1 MKIYTRTGD
10 TGKTGLAG
18 GSRIAKDSLPIETVG
33 TIDELNALIGI
44 VCSFPLTNVIQGQL
58 RQIQSRLFDSGA
70 VVASKEGFDCGV
82 TVDAKQAVWLEECID
97 GHNQNLKE
105 LKQFI
110 LPGGHPAAAHTHFA
124 RTVCRRAERLVVSLQ
139 SESSHEL
146 DSLLVFLN
154 RLSDYLFVLARAIN
168 ALHSQTE
175 TAWVGASG
183 KENQADS

>member
-10 TGKTGLAG
+10 TGETGLAG

-33 TIDELNALIGI
+33 TIDELNAILGI

-70 VVASKEGFDCGV
+70 IVASKEGYHCGV
-82 TVDAKQAVWLEECID
+82 SVDAKHAVWLEQCID
-97 GHNQNLKE
+97 DHNEHLKE
-105 LKQFI
+105 LKKFI
-110 LPGGHPAAAHTHFA
+110 LPGGHPAAANTHFA
-124 RTVCRRAERLVVSLQ
+124 RTVCRRAERLVVRLQ
-139 SESSHEL
+139 SESSHDL

-168 ALHSQTE
+168 ALHAQEETE
-175 TAWVGASG
+175 WVGAKG
-183 KENQADS
+183 QGNQTGS

>member
-10 TGKTGLAG
+10 TGETGLAG

-33 TIDELNALIGI
+33 TIDELNALLGIGAI
-44 VCSFPLTNVIQGQL
+44 
-58 RQIQSRLFDSGA
+58 
-70 VVASKEGFDCGV
+70 VASKEGFNCGV
-82 TVDAKQAVWLEECID
+82 TVDASQAVWLEQCID
-97 GHNQNLKE
+97 DHNKNLKE

-139 SESSHEL
+139 SKTDHDL

-168 ALHSQTE
+168 ALHSQEE
-175 TAWVGASG
+175 TKWLGATSKG
-183 KENQADS
+183 NQTGS

>member
-10 TGKTGLAG
+10 TGETGLAG

-33 TIDELNALIGI
+33 TIDELNALLGI
-44 VCSFPLTNVIQGQL
+44 VRSYPLTDVIQSQL
-58 RQIQSRLFDSGA
+58 RQIQSRLFDTGA
-70 VVASKEGFDCGV
+70 IVASKEGFNCGV
-82 TVDAKQAVWLEECID
+82 TVDASQAVWLEQCID
-97 GHNQNLKE
+97 DHNKNLKE
-105 LKQFI
+105 LKHFI

-139 SESSHEL
+139 SKTDHDL

-168 ALHSQTE
+168 ALHSQEE
-175 TAWVGASG
+175 TKWLGATSKG
-183 KENQADS
+183 NQTGS